1 MRIGLA
7 IIAILMLGCSQP
19 SGTQTSASSVETTHE
34 WPNEPVEFYAA
45 RPPVVDF
52 SKYQPAGTDVTAT
65 YSRHFGRNYE
75 GLPTDLAHIRDYKVI
90 FVQGI
95 MGNYVDFMGKLIMNK
110 FNQYEYFYEHMDWL
124 KAVGVEYERLKIDTE
139 DTIDVNATLVSG
151 AIRASAK
158 PVLLV
163 AHSKGGLE
171 TLIALNDNPSLHSKV
186 KGVLFMQSPFYGTPV
201 ADYLSDNPVWDFLAN
216 FVLAVLGGSNKAL
229 HNLTSYE
236 RVPWMQ
242 KWDFIVQ
249 YVLKKLSVLC
259 FSTWKDDDP
268 SKRDSMFEFSRNKM
282 KVDGGI
288 DNDGLV
294 PWNSMILP
302 NSRYVKFEGH
312 DHGSTVTAN
321 KYIPLDRPRFF
332 RALLQTLYSQ
342 D

>member
-1 MRIGLA
+1 MRIGLSLLM
-7 IIAILMLGCSQP
+7 ILMLGCSQP
-19 SGTQTSASSVETTHE
+19 SGSQTGASSQADTTYE
-34 WPNEPVEFYAA
+34 WPNEPVQFYAA
-45 RPPVVDF
+45 QPPVIDF
-52 SKYQPAGTDVTAT
+52 SKYQPAGVNVTAD
-65 YSRHFGRNYE
+65 YERYFGRMGD
-75 GLPTDLAHIRDYKVI
+75 GLPTDLAELRNYKVI

-110 FNQYEYFYEHMDWL
+110 FDQYEYFYEHMDWL
-124 KAVGVEYERLKIDTE
+124 KSVGVEYERLKTDTE
-139 DTIDVNATLVSG
+139 DTIEANAILVER
-151 AIRASAK
+151 AVRASSK
-158 PVLLV
+158 PVVLV

-171 TLIALNDNPSLHSKV
+171 TLIALNDSPSLYPKV

-216 FVLAVLGGSNKAL
+216 FVLAILGGSNKAM

-242 KWDFIVQ
+242 KWDFLVQ
-249 YVLKKLSVLC
+249 HVVKELRVLC
-259 FSTWKDDDP
+259 FSTWKDDEP
-268 SKRDSMFEFSRNKM
+268 NRRDSMFEFSRNKV

-302 NSRYVKFEGH
+302 NSRYVRFEGH

-321 KYIPLDRPRFF
+321 KYIQLDRPRFF
-332 RALLQTLYSQ
+332 RSLLQTLFAK
-342 D
+342 